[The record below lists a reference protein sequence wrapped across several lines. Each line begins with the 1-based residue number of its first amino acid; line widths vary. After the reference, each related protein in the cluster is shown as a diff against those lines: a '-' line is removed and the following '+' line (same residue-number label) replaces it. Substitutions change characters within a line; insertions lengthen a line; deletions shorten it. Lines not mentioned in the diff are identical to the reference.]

1 MRRSLI
7 RLSST
12 ETGRGIWEDIKKRVT
27 TGKFLRPND
36 VDDVSKS
43 PAKEHLWRY
52 PSPGDQPEA
61 SVPQGDYEKVFN
73 ISYYDRDARR
83 HHAKENVAVEV
94 KSAGCFSHRPSA
106 VLDFVQVNSEL
117 PPTPAAT
124 YVQGEGISGDNFHA
138 EERKRRAAHLSALEA
153 KGAKE

>member
-7 RLSST
+7 RLSSS
-12 ETGRGIWEDIKKRVT
+12 ETGRSIWEDIKKRVT
-27 TGKFLRPND
+27 TGKFLRPED

-83 HHAKENVAVEV
+83 HHAKENVDVEV
-94 KSAGCFSHRPSA
+94 K
-106 VLDFVQVNSEL
+106 VNSEL
-117 PPTPAAT
+117 PPTPGAT
-124 YVQGEGISGDNFHA
+124 YVQGEGIKGDDFHA
-138 EERKRRAAHLSALEA
+138 EERKRRAAHLSALET

>member
-94 KSAGCFSHRPSA
+94 K
-106 VLDFVQVNSEL
+106 VNSEL